1 MNRPAPLF
9 ADERSA
15 ADLFCMKPKEFR
27 RLVEDG
33 HLPPPRD
40 LGGLERWDVEEL
52 RMIARGEAMDGGGL
66 TW

>member
-1 MNRPAPLF
+1 MKLDAPLF

-15 ADLFCMKPKEFR
+15 AALFCMKPKEFR

-33 HLPPPRD
+33 HLPQPRD

>member
-9 ADERSA
+9 ADERRA

-27 RLVEDG
+27 RLVNDG

-52 RMIARGEAMDGGGL
+52 RQIARGEAMEGGGL

>member
-1 MNRPAPLF
+1 MTQIAPLF

-27 RLVEDG
+27 RLVNDG

-52 RMIARGEAMDGGGL
+52 RKIARGERMDGGGMS
-66 TW
+66 W